1 MADLTFLPSD
11 ISISQAIDIV
21 IQQPRINDSNLTKK
35 QIKETLESFHGDI
48 LASIVFLEKYALTDS
63 NNKFYEW
70 TLEQAKK
77 RWAKAIHNIEKKYKN
92 PIREKDFLKL
102 YDYFLPAGRQ
112 MLGLGNNFIEKL
124 TVNNCYFTAIK
135 DDSLESIFDAAY
147 KIAKTFSYS
156 GGQGID
162 LGVLRPK
169 EALVSNT
176 AKTSTGAVSFAPMYS
191 YITGLIGQRGRRG
204 ALLLSMPINHPDI
217 EDFIDMKT
225 KNIDDV
231 RYANISVKIT
241 DEFMNAVENNQDF
254 ELSFKTKHEIIRKKI
269 NARKLFDKIVKAAC
283 NSGEPGI
290 LFWDACIRG
299 STSEIYDDL
308 HVGGCNPCVT
318 GDTLIYVAD
327 GRGHV
332 SIKQLAEENKD
343 IPVFCFDRK
352 NKVKIRYMRNP
363 RITGYNKPIW
373 KITLDNNFEIRT
385 TANHKF
391 QLSNGEYKEVSELKK
406 GDSLKRITKFAA
418 ENFNHKIIK
427 IEFDGYENVYNG
439 TVDEFHNYFIGGCEE
454 KTKNG
459 KNKWSY
465 FNCLNCGEQILPSFS
480 NCNLGSLL
488 LHRFVKRPFTD
499 KATFD
504 FSLFNQMI
512 ALAVRHLDNVVDYN
526 DGKNPLPEQNKNA
539 IQERRIGLGVTGLAD
554 CLAALNLRYDSDEA
568 ISFINSLFNIKR
580 LTEYNTSMLLASER
594 GSFPAFKYPEH
605 VQQRSLAWMS
615 DGMKANIGKHGL
627 RNIAISTIAP
637 SGSLSVIAN
646 NCSSGI
652 EPVYSHSYKRTV
664 NLGTGK
670 REFEVV
676 HPGIIIAK
684 KINKNF
690 DIKKYYPTAYDID
703 WEKRVQ
709 IQGVIQ
715 LKIDSA
721 ISSCLSLNDN
731 FLITDNGLLSMKEII
746 KDTPIKEFQKIDSKI
761 KSINSAGNF
770 SDVTESYNNG
780 ISNIVKIT
788 CERGFNISGTYNH
801 KVEVLNN
808 FGDREWKELKDIKIG
823 DYIVGRGGLELWR
836 KDIENNT
843 LSTINGSRF
852 NYKKLTNS
860 KKIKIPKRMSID
872 FARWLGYMMSD
883 GSINVNGI
891 SLSQQ
896 KNNIHEDFQ
905 YLVKKLFNLSCS
917 VQKDDRANNLY
928 SVVVNSRELVAFC
941 KWIGLTSHDN
951 NTVPLVIRKS
961 GSECIKE
968 FIKGVTL
975 DGYISKDKI
984 CVATSVS
991 KIFLDQL
998 LIMLENLGINGCLIE
1013 SSQEGERIF
1022 PSGKIY
1028 KTKKSWDLLCCGP
1041 EASKF
1046 IKRIGFAEDRKKEEI
1061 EKFELNKRY
1070 YNYLFGQIPDFD
1082 FRKKFNKEI
1091 LPNIKS
1097 KRMYDICHSL
1107 CCGVGKH
1114 KTIERETLLLFNDL
1128 GLQIPDF
1135 FLDKTYIF
1143 KKVTKIT
1150 LSKTQEITG
1159 DVSVPEGNSYLV
1171 NGMISHN
1178 TINLPVGTKEETVA
1192 EIYMAAWKNNLKGIT
1207 VYVDQSREGVLNI
1220 NKQKPLIEAPLDT
1233 KCFSFCAEGGDKFYV
1248 HVSYKESKPY
1258 QIFATNYKAT
1268 EHDRFAK
1275 LANDIK
1281 LLLLEKGIPAELL
1294 KGKENT
1300 EKKIDKQCSRSKN
1313 SLDKITRLISLAL
1326 KANYIDNLLGV
1337 LENHAI
1343 VGTLA
1348 FYLYHILLQNAT
1360 LYKKSCKNCGSTN
1373 LKYENGCSTCIE
1385 CGNSSCG

>member
-1 MADLTFLPSD
+1 MANLTFLPSD

-318 GDTLIYVAD
+318 GDTFVYVAD

-352 NKVKIRYMRNP
+352 NKVKIRYMRSP

-391 QLSNGEYKEVSELKK
+391 QLSNGEYKEVSELKR
-406 GDSLKRITKFAA
+406 GDSLKRITKFEASINEIFGKESNSSTDYYWINAGFQSNIGEHRLIAGFSNNINLRGGSNLVVHHKDKNSKNNNPDNLEIMEKEKHDILHRQYMLGENNPMCRAIEEWSAEKWKEYKEKQAIHSRGENNKNYSGVSNEDILEYAIQLTKQINRRFSTKEWKQFAKEHNIPQQFSKWRNNHFNGAKGLSKIAALKCNIEYIDADPRQTKTIQRLTDQGYCCEIINNEVYVRKTCEICQEEFSIPQLRKEVGICSIECFAKKASNIQKELNCRQDIIENKREYRQRYKEQNANKLLQAYSDLKFQLQREPLLKELFSFCKENKIVHRFGPQAQFATYQDLKKAA

-605 VQQRSLAWMS
+605 VQQRSLDWMS
-615 DGMKANIGKHGL
+615 DGMKASIGKHGL

-715 LKIDSA
+715 LKTDSA
-721 ISSCLSLNDN
+721 ISS
-731 FLITDNGLLSMKEII
+731 
-746 KDTPIKEFQKIDSKI
+746 
-761 KSINSAGNF
+761 
-770 SDVTESYNNG
+770 
-780 ISNIVKIT
+780 
-788 CERGFNISGTYNH
+788 
-801 KVEVLNN
+801 
-808 FGDREWKELKDIKIG
+808 
-823 DYIVGRGGLELWR
+823 
-836 KDIENNT
+836 
-843 LSTINGSRF
+843 
-852 NYKKLTNS
+852 
-860 KKIKIPKRMSID
+860 
-872 FARWLGYMMSD
+872 
-883 GSINVNGI
+883 
-891 SLSQQ
+891 
-896 KNNIHEDFQ
+896 
-905 YLVKKLFNLSCS
+905 
-917 VQKDDRANNLY
+917 
-928 SVVVNSRELVAFC
+928 
-941 KWIGLTSHDN
+941 
-951 NTVPLVIRKS
+951 
-961 GSECIKE
+961 
-968 FIKGVTL
+968 
-975 DGYISKDKI
+975 
-984 CVATSVS
+984 
-991 KIFLDQL
+991 
-998 LIMLENLGINGCLIE
+998 
-1013 SSQEGERIF
+1013 
-1022 PSGKIY
+1022 
-1028 KTKKSWDLLCCGP
+1028 
-1041 EASKF
+1041 
-1046 IKRIGFAEDRKKEEI
+1046 
-1061 EKFELNKRY
+1061 
-1070 YNYLFGQIPDFD
+1070 
-1082 FRKKFNKEI
+1082 
-1091 LPNIKS
+1091 
-1097 KRMYDICHSL
+1097 
-1107 CCGVGKH
+1107 
-1114 KTIERETLLLFNDL
+1114 
-1128 GLQIPDF
+1128 
-1135 FLDKTYIF
+1135 
-1143 KKVTKIT
+1143 
-1150 LSKTQEITG
+1150 
-1159 DVSVPEGNSYLV
+1159 
-1171 NGMISHN
+1171 

-1294 KGKENT
+1294 KEKENT